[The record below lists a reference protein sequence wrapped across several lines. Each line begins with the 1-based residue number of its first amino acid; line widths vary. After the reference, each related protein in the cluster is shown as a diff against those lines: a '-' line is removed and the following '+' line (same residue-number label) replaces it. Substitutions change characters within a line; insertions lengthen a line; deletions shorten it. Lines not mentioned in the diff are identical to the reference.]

1 MRAARY
7 GVYVKVTKTDTGL
20 VRSAVTGPDGGYTLP
35 SANFGKIHV
44 GTTGTAAGVLGQPRL
59 LELAIRYTF

>member
-1 MRAARY
+1 MFSVQRQQVELRLNVFNLFNVVNLANP
-7 GVYVKVTKTDTGL
+7 TT
-20 VRSAVTGPDGGYTLP
+20 SIS